1 MTIGRIKANA
11 GGLGSARDNAVT
23 EQPASANGEAKPADH
38 QIAPYVVALVDVL
51 NQRQRLQEWDPFP
64 DSDDA
69 KEKLGKALA
78 GTLGAVEEV
87 RKVFR
92 IFADCYVP
100 KFIRPMF
107 QTKMKEYTATEWS
120 LLRKRFLVSIHCQCF
135 SDTTLLYSP
144 VCTSTTL
151 TTVLG
156 VEALLSASAM
166 AMIFALGHGI
176 AIRGAIEFGTGSD
189 FFPNEI
195 YGPVLH
201 RVYQLE
207 QEVAKHPRIVVG
219 KGVIDFLERWKSR
232 SCVDLG
238 EEVNRQRA
246 QVCEAAIIK
255 DGDNVPM
262 VHYLGDRIREVAC
275 IDDGWRV
282 YVEQAYQF
290 VLGEYQRFSLDDRDE
305 KLAKRYAEVVHYFD
319 TWISRWC

>member
-1 MTIGRIKANA
+1 MTQSGSTREDTIA
-11 GGLGSARDNAVT
+11 GQASSATDRT
-23 EQPASANGEAKPADH
+23 RSPDH

-64 DSDDA
+64 DSEAA
-69 KEKLGKALA
+69 KKKLGKALA
-78 GTLGAVEEV
+78 ETLGAVEEV
-87 RKVFR
+87 RSVFQR
-92 IFADCYVP
+92 FAECYVP
-100 KFIRPMF
+100 RFFSPLF
-107 QTKMKEYTATEWS
+107 QTKMKEYTAKEWS
-120 LLRKRFLVSIHCQCF
+120 LLQERCLIAIHCQCF

-144 VCTSTTL
+144 VCTSTTP

-176 AIRGAIEFGTGSD
+176 AIRGAIECGTGSD
-189 FFPNEI
+189 FFPNEV

-219 KGVIDFLERWKSR
+219 NGVIDFLERWKSD
-232 SCVDLG
+232 SSIDLG
-238 EEVNRQRA
+238 EGFNRQRA
-246 QVCEAAIIK
+246 HVCETAIIK
-255 DGDNVPM
+255 DSDNVPM

-275 IDDGWRV
+275 KDDGWRV

-290 VLGEYQRFSLDDRDE
+290 VLDEYQRFSLDDRDE
-305 KLAKRYAEVVHYFD
+305 KLAKRYAEVVHYFE
-319 TWISRWC
+319 TWISRWG